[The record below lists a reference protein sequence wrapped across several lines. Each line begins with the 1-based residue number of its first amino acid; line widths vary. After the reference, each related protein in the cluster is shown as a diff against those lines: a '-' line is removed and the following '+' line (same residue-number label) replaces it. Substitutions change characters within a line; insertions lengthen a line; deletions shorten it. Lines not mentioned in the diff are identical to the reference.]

1 MSQPSPTTREP
12 LNTLLFMSISLPVYS
27 LSSLQVLSLFM
38 GEKCSISIEI
48 SRCGLKFTVL
58 LPCLIQILI
67 YILLVGYLVHGVSLA
82 GLQVLIRVVYLLKS
96 VFRLFIPMYCGH
108 PLIFVISTYRTSFVI
123 GLGCPPPGQ
132 QISLFIAKWL

>member
-1 MSQPSPTTREP
+1 MSQPSPTTRET
-12 LNTLLFMSISLPVYS
+12 LNTSLFMSISLPVYS

-48 SRCGLKFTVL
+48 SRCDLKFTVL

-82 GLQVLIRVVYLLKS
+82 GLQVPIRVVYLLKS

-108 PLIFVISTYRTSFVI
+108 PLIFVISTSRTSFVI